1 MLYSKYSD
9 NNILIQTGKW
19 APEGDGHITESF
31 SVLTLTDVMLPF
43 ERQLD
48 LLLAQTAQVVQSQ
61 GTPVLMRFFLSDPAN
76 QTALLRE
83 RLVFDCPVSVI
94 GQTPLNG
101 TKISAMI
108 WCRQSAA
115 ICRIS
120 DRMHKV
126 TERGIDE
133 YWFTGGVSDA
143 DGSYNQTVALL
154 DELSGELESQGLSLE
169 NDCMRTWLF
178 VQNIDVNYKGVVE
191 GRNTVLTVTDL
202 LPIPIS

>member
-19 APEGDGHITESF
+19 TPEGDGHITESF

-43 ERQLD
+43 EKQLD

-101 TKISAMI
+101 TKISAMV
-108 WCRQSAA
+108 WCWLTAPGGLPKRASTATT
-115 ICRIS
+115 IVIS
-120 DRMHKV
+120 
-126 TERGIDE
+126 
-133 YWFTGGVSDA
+133 
-143 DGSYNQTVALL
+143 
-154 DELSGELESQGLSLE
+154 ES
-169 NDCMRTWLF
+169 R
-178 VQNIDVNYKGVVE
+178 VRV
-191 GRNTVLTVTDL
+191 
-202 LPIPIS
+202 